1 MILKAKISDSDKQIK
16 KPYIPFFMLISI
28 IIIGIIGYM
37 IIWKD
42 NGVTFVEALYMV
54 AITITTLG
62 YKEVMPLGDV
72 GKVFTLFIAFGG
84 IGSLFYIFSIAMENL
99 FTIQN
104 LNLRGRKKLRKKI
117 EQMSGHYIIVGF
129 GRVGTL
135 AAYEL
140 KQRKEDFVVIAR
152 DIKENHNYFSANE
165 IMFIEGDASEDEILQ
180 SAGVERAKGIIVA
193 TGNSA
198 VTAFVVLSAKSLNPK
213 LNIVARADDDTVG
226 AKLKKAGAS
235 RIVNPYSAGGY
246 KLASL
251 AVNPN
256 IVDFFES
263 NIKGEDSGF
272 NMEIIQISDSSPWIG
287 KGLRDLDARNVFKV
301 NIIGFSRGKEKLTVP
316 SADYRFQLGDKILSV
331 GDSDKLQ
338 VFESII
344 N

>member
-1 MILKAKISDSDKQIK
+1 
-16 KPYIPFFMLISI
+16 MLVSI
-28 IIIGIIGYM
+28 IIIGVFGYM
-37 IIWKD
+37 IIWRD
-42 NGVTFVEALYMV
+42 HGVTFVEALYMV

-62 YKEVMPLGDV
+62 YKEVMPLDDV

-104 LNLRGRKKLRKKI
+104 LNLRGRKKLKKKI
-117 EQMSGHYIIVGF
+117 DNMKDHFIIVGF

-140 KQRKEDFVVIAR
+140 KQRNENFVVIAQ
-152 DIKENHNYFSANE
+152 DIKENHTYFAE
-165 IMFIEGDASEDEILQ
+165 GELIYVEGDASEDEILI
-180 SAGVERAKGIIVA
+180 SAGVERAKGIIVT

-198 VTAFVVLSAKSLNPK
+198 VTAFVVLSAKYLNPK
-213 LNIVARADDDTVG
+213 LNIIARADDDGVA

-263 NIKGEDSGF
+263 NLQNGISNL
-272 NMEIIQISDSSPWIG
+272 NMEMIKIPNSSFWIG
-287 KGLRDLDARNVFKV
+287 KSLKELEVRNLYNV
-301 NIIGFSRGKEKLTVP
+301 NIIGISRNNDNLHVP
-316 SADYRFQLGDKILSV
+316 NADFKFQSGDKVLIMGEISQIQKLE
-331 GDSDKLQ
+331 SDICCL
-338 VFESII
+338 V
-344 N
+344 